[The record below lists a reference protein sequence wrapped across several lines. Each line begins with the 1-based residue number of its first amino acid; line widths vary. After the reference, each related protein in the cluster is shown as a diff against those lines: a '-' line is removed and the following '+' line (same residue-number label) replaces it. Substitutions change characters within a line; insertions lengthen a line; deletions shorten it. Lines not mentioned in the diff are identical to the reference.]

1 MVLNAEMHEEN
12 YDTFQSQEGFRIG
25 LSART
30 TERIAFTI
38 LRLSALIVAGFVL
51 IILGYIIYNG
61 YSAISIEFLTE
72 MPRRMMTQ
80 GGIFPAI
87 VGTVL
92 LIIGSMA
99 VALPLGIMAAIYL
112 NEYAGESR
120 TTWVIEMAINN
131 LAGTPSVVFGL
142 FGLALFVKFFG
153 FGPSLLASSLTL
165 SLLII
170 PVIIRSSQEALIAVP
185 NEYRESSLALGIS
198 KWQTIRHVVLPAAI
212 PGIVTGS
219 ILSIGRVAGETAPI
233 LLTGVAYFLPRLP
246 DSIYSQFMALPY
258 HLFVLATAGTNIE
271 KTRPIQYGTALVL
284 LMIVLSLNIIA
295 VLIRKHYKQKL
306 KV

>member
-1 MVLNAEMHEEN
+1 LN
-12 YDTFQSQEGFRIG
+12 S
-25 LSART
+25 RT
-30 TERIAFTI
+30 SEKIAFAL
-38 LRLSALIVAGFVL
+38 LRFAALIVAGFVL

-61 YSAISIEFLTE
+61 YSVINIEFLTE

-80 GGIFPAI
+80 GGIYPAI
-87 VGTVL
+87 VGTML
-92 LIIGSMA
+92 LIIGSLA

-120 TTWVIEMAINN
+120 TTWFIEMAINN

-142 FGLALFVKFFG
+142 FGLALFVKYFG
-153 FGPSLLASSLTL
+153 FGPSVLSASLTL

-170 PVIIRSSQEALIAVP
+170 PVIIRSSEEALLAVP

-233 LLTGVAYFLPRLP
+233 LLTGAAYYLPRLP

-258 HLFVLATAGTNIE
+258 HLFVLATAGTDIE

-284 LMIVLSLNIIA
+284 LMIVLSLNLIA
-295 VLIRKHYKQKL
+295 VMVRRHYRNKL
-306 KV
+306 KI